1 VTLGEIL
8 DLKVGDVISLEIPE
22 AIVAEVDGVP
32 VFECRYGIKNG
43 QYALRVNKIL
53 AGADQFGGSG
63 DDGV

>member
-1 VTLGEIL
+1 M
-8 DLKVGDVISLEIPE
+8 ISLEIPE

-53 AGADQFGGSG
+53 GTDQFGGSG
-63 DDGV
+63 DDGG